1 MAITWKR
8 IYQTGGTDV
17 AVADGGTGAST
28 LTDHGVLLGSGTGAV
43 TPTAVGATGEYLAG
57 ATEADAGWATL
68 NQAAVAGLTTA
79 SSPTFAGLTLPSGP
93 LSFVGNEPFRSVIH
107 GGVATIHAGNNGLGQ
122 SRPPV
127 SKITQSAAIA
137 GTRTSASLFTR
148 TAAIRS
154 GLTIKYVVYRHAI
167 NTS

>member
-17 AVADGGTGAST
+17 AVADGGTGTST

-57 ATEADAGWATL
+57 ATGADAGWATL

-79 SSPTFAGLTLPSGP
+79 SSPTFADLTLTAKTFDCGTSDISLDDGM
-93 LSFVGNEPFRSVIH
+93 SYD
-107 GGVATIHAGNNGLGQ
+107 GGY
-122 SRPPV
+122 
-127 SKITQSAAIA
+127 
-137 GTRTSASLFTR
+137 SL
-148 TAAIRS
+148 
-154 GLTIKYVVYRHAI
+154 
-167 NTS
+167 